1 MTEKQEEVKLA
12 TPIYTRNA
20 KKRYYEKKKQDP
32 EYMAKLAEN
41 SKQWKKDHKEEHNE
55 YMREYRARKK
65 EEKKQIENGSNA
77 RISEIKNSNKK

>member
-32 EYMAKLAEN
+32 EYMAKLAEK
-41 SKQWKKDHKEEHNE
+41 SRQWKIEHREQHNE
-55 YMREYRARKK
+55 YMREYRQRKK
-65 EEKKQIENGSNA
+65 EEKN
-77 RISEIKNSNKK
+77 NKLVL

>member
-32 EYMAKLAEN
+32 EYMAKLAEK
-41 SKQWKKDHKEEHNE
+41 SRQWKTEHKEQHNQ

-65 EEKKQIENGSNA
+65 EEEKQLENSGNA
-77 RISEIKNSNKK
+77 RIGEIKN

>member
-32 EYMAKLAEN
+32 EYMAKLAEK
-41 SKQWKKDHKEEHNE
+41 SRQWKTEHKEQHNQ

-65 EEKKQIENGSNA
+65 EEEKQLENSGDA
-77 RISEIKNSNKK
+77 RIVK

>member
-1 MTEKQEEVKLA
+1 MDEKQEVVKLA

-32 EYMAKLAEN
+32 EYMAKLAEK
-41 SKQWKKDHKEEHNE
+41 SRQWKTEHKEQHNQ

-65 EEKKQIENGSNA
+65 EEKKQLGLLLVA
-77 RISEIKNSNKK
+77 